1 MLNQWA
7 ASNEKGYAVF
17 AWTWS
22 GNNLTSQPSLLSV
35 LQKFNATASADS
47 TAPGFP
53 TGLTATSGNQQVS
66 LSWTAS
72 TDPDD
77 AIASYY
83 VYRDGAYVGSSTTT
97 SFTDAGLTNGT
108 TYGYQVTAVDTH
120 RNESALSSGVSATP
134 QAPSPPHIME
144 IVMENHSVGAVIGNT
159 SAPFQNSLTAK
170 DITLTNWSSVAH
182 PSAPNYVA
190 MVTGADNGQAGSGDC
205 NPSIGSSCNW
215 AGNNFGNQ
223 LFTAGIPAAWFAEGL
238 SGNGCSIS
246 NSESGN
252 NDVNHEPWAYMDLWQ
267 ATPGACAQA
276 GLTTTSPS
284 DTEVI
289 SALNGAKPPD
299 YVWVTPNLTNDT
311 HNGTVAQGDTY
322 LQNLVTAVQATQ
334 WYAQNGTII
343 ITYDEDEGTSPPQGG
358 SNPAGYCTNLVAGS
372 DRECIATFI
381 ISAKDANVG
390 AVATTGNHYGLLR
403 SLEEC
408 YGVPLLN
415 NAAAVNGS
423 GQATY
428 GDIKNRLC

>member
-1 MLNQWA
+1 
-7 ASNEKGYAVF
+7 
-17 AWTWS
+17 
-22 GNNLTSQPSLLSV
+22 
-35 LQKFNATASADS
+35 
-47 TAPGFP
+47 
-53 TGLTATSGNQQVS
+53 
-66 LSWTAS
+66 
-72 TDPDD
+72 
-77 AIASYY
+77 
-83 VYRDGAYVGSSTTT
+83 
-97 SFTDAGLTNGT
+97 
-108 TYGYQVTAVDTH
+108 VD
-120 RNESALSSGVSATP
+120 
-134 QAPSPPHIME
+134 
-144 IVMENHSVGAVIGNT
+144 
-159 SAPFQNSLTAK
+159 
-170 DITLTNWSSVAH
+170 H

-190 MVTGADNGQAGSGDC
+190 MVTGADNRQAGSGDC
-205 NPSIGSSCNW
+205 NPSIGSSCDW
-215 AGNNFGNQ
+215 AGNRFGNQ

-238 SGNGCSIS
+238 SSNGCSIS

-289 SALNGAKPPD
+289 KALSGAKPPD
-299 YVWVTPNLTNDT
+299 YVWVTPNLTDDT

-334 WYAQNGTII
+334 WYSQNDTII

-358 SNPAGYCTNLVAGS
+358 TNPAGYCTNLVAGS
-372 DRECIATFI
+372 DSECIATFI
-381 ISAKDANVG
+381 ISAKDAIVG
-390 AVATTGNHYGLLR
+390 VVATPGNHYGLLR

-428 GDIKNRLC
+428 GDITNRLG